1 VTPLYPSKLAL
12 ASLTGGGR
20 SVGLDPHGLL
30 RQGLLLCNLRQFDR
44 VLRLKAAEIVVEF
57 HMCFVPQNHS
67 RFTLLWFVV
76 AAEISVHVTGRL
88 SVLYLTLLRDA

>member
-30 RQGLLLCNLRQFDR
+30 RQELLLLLLLC
-44 VLRLKAAEIVVEF
+44 LKSLIAGKYEI
-57 HMCFVPQNHS
+57 
-67 RFTLLWFVV
+67 L
-76 AAEISVHVTGRL
+76 ISFIEAQMHII
-88 SVLYLTLLRDA
+88 

>member
-30 RQGLLLCNLRQFDR
+30 RQGLLLL
-44 VLRLKAAEIVVEF
+44 LLY
-57 HMCFVPQNHS
+57 
-67 RFTLLWFVV
+67 FT
-76 AAEISVHVTGRL
+76 
-88 SVLYLTLLRDA
+88 

>member
-30 RQGLLLCNLRQFDR
+30 RQGLLFLLLTVNGGESIS
-44 VLRLKAAEIVVEF
+44 KY
-57 HMCFVPQNHS
+57 H
-67 RFTLLWFVV
+67 TLLAIAKF
-76 AAEISVHVTGRL
+76 TGKRKKFCPVIL
-88 SVLYLTLLRDA
+88 